1 MARTHSQRHTLHQN
15 SRPKTK
21 KPQTKREIKRSTKKH
36 ARIAIVRQPFIET
49 DIVDEHVEEE
59 PLLNDEQAQDPVNN
73 QIRIKMSDYLRPVEK
88 LRMDGNM
95 SENWRRFERSF
106 GIFLTASGVSEKGEQ
121 AKINTFLNAI
131 GDDALDWFDTFP
143 LTAAQKESYNEITK
157 VFSEFCKRRKNTIYE
172 RFMFKQRH
180 QKEGEPF
187 DSFVIDLK
195 KLVKD
200 CEYAEKESE
209 MLRDQIVLGI
219 NDKKMQLRLLET
231 SDLTYDTAVL
241 KCRSN
246 EATIEQQSTMNKTV
260 IVHELRDDT
269 HTKYRNTNHVADSSS
284 GSNNNNKASTNR
296 NANAK
301 TGRRVKSQQQQ
312 HTQNRSHNNG
322 SKEKI
327 INNCRY
333 CGRSHKV
340 RECPAFG
347 KTCDRCNKRNHF
359 SVVCRMKNVEII
371 NESNNNS
378 DFDCSDNEEFFIGT
392 LENVNQTDET
402 DASIVY
408 PWLETV
414 VVEEKREP
422 FKIDTGAEID
432 VIPLYVLRRLGRRI
446 KVVKTATKLRAFGGQ
461 KVDPIGMCYLSCSF
475 GDKTLMIRFAAVDLD
490 FTPILGLKTCIKFG
504 IVTPSKQNSYHRS
517 SRKHL

>member
-1 MARTHSQRHTLHQN
+1 MARTFSQRHTSHQIN
-15 SRPKTK
+15 RPKAK
-21 KPQTKREIKRSTKKH
+21 KPQTKSELKHHSVKKH

-49 DIVDEHVEEE
+49 DQVNEHVEGE
-59 PLLNDEQAQDPVNN
+59 PQLNDEQAQNEVN

-88 LRMDGNM
+88 LRMEGNM

-106 GIFLTASGVSEKGEQ
+106 GIFLTASGISEKSEQ
-121 AKINTFLNAI
+121 TKINTFLNAI

-143 LTAAQKESYNEITK
+143 LTAAQRGSYNEITK
-157 VFSEFCKRRKNTIYE
+157 VFSEFCKRKKNTIYE

-200 CEYAEKESE
+200 CEYADKESE

-219 NDKKMQLRLLET
+219 SDKKLQLRLLET

-260 IVHELRDDT
+260 AVNELRNDT
-269 HTKYRNTNHVADSSS
+269 HTKYRNSNHVAERSS
-284 GSNNNNKASTNR
+284 GSNNNKNKASTNR
-296 NANAK
+296 NTK
-301 TGRRVKSQQQQ
+301 TKPRAQSQQQQ
-312 HTQNRSHNNG
+312 HTQNRSHNNDNN
-322 SKEKI
+322 EKT

-347 KTCDRCNKRNHF
+347 KNCDRCNKRNHF
-359 SVVCRMKNVEII
+359 SIVCKMKNVEII

-378 DFDCSDNEEFFIGT
+378 DFYCSDNDEFFIGL
-392 LENVNQTDET
+392 LENVSQTDET

-432 VIPLYVLRRLGRRI
+432 VIPLYVLKRLGRRI
-446 KVVKTATKLRAFGGQ
+446 KVVKTGTKLRAFGGQ

-475 GDKTLMIRFAAVDLD
+475 GGKTLMIRFAVVDLD

-504 IVTPSKQNSYHRS
+504 IVKPSKQNSDLCS